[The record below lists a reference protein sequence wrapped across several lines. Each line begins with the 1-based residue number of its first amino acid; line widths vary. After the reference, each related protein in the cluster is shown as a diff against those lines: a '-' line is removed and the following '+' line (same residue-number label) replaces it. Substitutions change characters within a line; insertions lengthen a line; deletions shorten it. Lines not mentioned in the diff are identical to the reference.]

1 MTAKHNGLKLLISYN
16 IRGDDA
22 QAYYE
27 FVLGRYVPVMQAM
40 GLEMSEAWHTAFG
53 AHPNRLIGF
62 ISRDPGKMVAALDD
76 EAWGALNEELQ
87 EYVTEFSYK
96 VIPYALGFQ
105 F

>member
-1 MTAKHNGLKLLISYN
+1 MTEHHSGLKLLISYN
-16 IRGDDA
+16 IRADDA

-40 GLEMSEAWHTAFG
+40 GLEMSEAWSTAFG

-62 ISRDPGKMVAALDD
+62 ISRDPGKMYAALGD
-76 EAWGALNEELQ
+76 ETWSALNDELQ
-87 EYVTEFSYK
+87 DYVTDFTYK